1 MSSGTRA
8 DGGTISMENSHFL
21 KLEGTN
27 NCRELGGYVNKQGK
41 VIKYH
46 KLLRCDRLNALTDVD
61 ILYLADYGLKTIVD
75 FRGAGESEQ
84 APNRII
90 PGTEYISLPVHEE
103 SRQGNPLS
111 EQEMLQI
118 FVEASKGDTE
128 DTNVDIHMKKSYRNM
143 VTDPHAQAAFRKFF
157 HLLLTRQNEK
167 ETLLFHCAMGKDRT
181 GFASALILYALG
193 CSMETVMKDYLL
205 TNASVENRI
214 ELIKEGLKQKGASE
228 ETAAVVYNLMLVKQS
243 YMESAFEE
251 IYQLCG
257 SIDAYLKRV
266 IGLGEQEL
274 GILSSLY
281 LD

>member
-1 MSSGTRA
+1 
-8 DGGTISMENSHFL
+8 MESNHFL
-21 KLEGTN
+21 RLEGTN
-27 NCRELGGYVNKQGK
+27 NCRELGGFVNKQGK

-46 KLLRCDRLNALTDVD
+46 KLLRSDRLNSLTDTD
-61 ILYLADYGLKTIVD
+61 IACLVDYGLKTIVD

-84 APNRII
+84 TPNRII

-118 FVEASKGDTE
+118 FVEASKGDKNAANNKE
-128 DTNVDIHMKKSYRNM
+128 ADKNAADTNVDLHMKKSYRNM

-157 HLLLTRQNEK
+157 HLLITHEK
-167 ETLLFHCAMGKDRT
+167 EKGALLFHCAMGKDRT

-193 CSMETVMKDYLL
+193 CSKETVLKDYLL
-205 TNASVENRI
+205 TNASVEDRI
-214 ELIKEGLKQKGASE
+214 DQIKEGLKQKGASE

-243 YMESAFEE
+243 YIESAFEE
-251 IYQLCG
+251 IYKIYG
-257 SIDAYLKRV
+257 SIDAYLKQV

>member
-1 MSSGTRA
+1 
-8 DGGTISMENSHFL
+8 MESNHFL
-21 KLEGTN
+21 RLEGTN

-46 KLLRCDRLNALTDVD
+46 KLLRSDRLNALTDTD
-61 ILYLADYGLKTIVD
+61 IACLVDYGLKTIVD

-84 APNRII
+84 TQNRII
-90 PGTEYISLPVHEE
+90 PETEYISLPVHEE

-118 FVEASKGDTE
+118 FVEASKGDAA
-128 DTNVDIHMKKSYRNM
+128 DTNVDLHMKKSYRNM

-157 HLLLTRQNEK
+157 HLLITHEK
-167 ETLLFHCAMGKDRT
+167 EKGALLFHCAMGKDRT

-193 CSMETVMKDYLL
+193 CSKETVLKDYLL
-205 TNASVENRI
+205 TNASVEDRI
-214 ELIKEGLKQKGASE
+214 DQIKEGLKQKGASD

-251 IYQLCG
+251 ICQLHG
-257 SIDAYLKRV
+257 SIDAYLEQV
-266 IGLGEQEL
+266 IGLREQEI